1 MVGATVKG
9 DRKGRPNR
17 RPDGRPDGFSEKK
30 STNPPI
36 PAKPAAFLQY
46 GKI

>member
-1 MVGATVKG
+1 VKG
-9 DRKGRPNR
+9 DRKGRP
-17 RPDGRPDGFSEKK
+17 DGRLNRPLDGFSEKK
-30 STNPPI
+30 STNPPF

>member
-1 MVGATVKG
+1 VKG
-9 DRKGRPNR
+9 DRKGRPN
-17 RPDGRPDGFSEKK
+17 GRPDGFSEKK
-30 STNPPI
+30 STNPPF